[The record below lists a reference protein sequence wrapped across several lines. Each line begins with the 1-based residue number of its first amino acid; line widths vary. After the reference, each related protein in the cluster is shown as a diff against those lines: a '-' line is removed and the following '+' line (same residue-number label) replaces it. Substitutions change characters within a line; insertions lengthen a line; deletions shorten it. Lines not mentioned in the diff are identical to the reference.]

1 MDLISFFIVC
11 FNCVYVLFSKSHSA
25 PHLVISGIEMFVLQ
39 RSRLCEN
46 HRGEKPELWRE
57 KPADSQAEMMG
68 ERPAGENPYR
78 TAPHTTH

>member
-1 MDLISFFIVC
+1 
-11 FNCVYVLFSKSHSA
+11 
-25 PHLVISGIEMFVLQ
+25 MFVLQ